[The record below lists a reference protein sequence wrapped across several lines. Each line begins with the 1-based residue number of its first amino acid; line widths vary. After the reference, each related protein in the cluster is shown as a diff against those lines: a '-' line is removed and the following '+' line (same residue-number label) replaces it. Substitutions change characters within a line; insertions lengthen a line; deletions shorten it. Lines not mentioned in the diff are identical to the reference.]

1 MPFITHLLDTHA
13 WIWFFNRDPRSQKL
27 ASLLPADARLGVAAI
42 TIWEAAMLE
51 AKGRVQFHPNLD
63 SRVREMLAR
72 RLCDLWPLQPEIA
85 IASARLE
92 DFHGDPADRLIVA
105 TAQCADAILVTVDT
119 KILTWATAKA
129 GRVQVLPF

>member
-1 MPFITHLLDTHA
+1 VSSITHLLDTHE
-13 WIWFFNRDPRSQKL
+13 WIWFFNRDPRAQKL

-51 AKGRVQFHPNLD
+51 AKGRVQFHPDLG
-63 SRVREMLAR
+63 SRVHEMLAR
-72 RLCDLWPLQPEIA
+72 QLCALWPLQPEIA

-105 TAQCADAILVTVDT
+105 TAQRVAATLVTVDT
-119 KILTWATAKA
+119 KILAWAAAKE
-129 GRVQVLPF
+129 GRLQVLAF